1 MHIKN
6 LSPKSD
12 PTDSQAAVAVLR
24 EARRLHRIAVSD
36 ALSKSLPVLRRVLS
50 SNTLHGVSLPE
61 LFRTRSTVQ
70 RKHILRTLAIE
81 AGFPNWEAY
90 RWALRTMSV
99 DQLEHFDMIQ
109 RGIGY
114 PNFWFSTLAQAQE
127 HAHKHGGRTLR
138 VGQQAVVVPQGL
150 VCCPGQPPLH
160 QT

>member
-12 PTDSQAAVAVLR
+12 PADSQAAVAVLR

-36 ALSKSLPVLRRVLS
+36 ALSKSLPVLRRLLS

-81 AGFPNWEAY
+81 AGFSSWEAY

-99 DQLEHFDMIQ
+99 DQLGHFDMIQ
-109 RGIGY
+109 REIGY
-114 PNFWFSTLAQAQE
+114 PNFWFSTLDQAQE
-127 HAHKHGGRTLR
+127 HVLKHGGKTMR
-138 VGQQAVVVPQGL
+138 VGQQAVVVPLIAG
-150 VCCPGQPPLH
+150 G
-160 QT
+160 

>member
-6 LSPKSD
+6 LSPQSD

-24 EARRLHRIAVSD
+24 HARRLHRIAVSD
-36 ALSKSLPVLRRVLS
+36 ALSRSLPVLRRVLS
-50 SNTLHGVSLPE
+50 SHTLHGVSLPE
-61 LFRTRSTVQ
+61 LFRTRSSVQ

-99 DQLEHFDMIQ
+99 DQLAHFDMIQ
-109 RGIGY
+109 REIGY

-127 HAHKHGGRTLR
+127 HALKHGGKTMR
-138 VGQQAVVVPQGL
+138 VGRQAVVVPLIAG
-150 VCCPGQPPLH
+150 G
-160 QT
+160 